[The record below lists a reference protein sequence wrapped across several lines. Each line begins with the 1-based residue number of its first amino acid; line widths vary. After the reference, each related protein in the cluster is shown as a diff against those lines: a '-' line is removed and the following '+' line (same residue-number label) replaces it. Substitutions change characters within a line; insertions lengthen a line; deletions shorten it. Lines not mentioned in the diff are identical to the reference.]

1 MKCYSVSQKIL
12 MLLGLVAA
20 IFLFGVAFSH
30 TVEASEIHIQW
41 DPNSEPDIKCYRVYM
56 GTQVDMN
63 IWTWKRV
70 GEVVAPATE
79 LIYDVPTNA
88 LRLFRVSACDT
99 AGQESIRY
107 NAGVFSCPD
116 WVPPGEPSCAGIE

>member
-1 MKCYSVSQKIL
+1 MKCYSTIEKII

-20 IFLFGVAFSH
+20 IFLFGVVFLH
-30 TVEASEIHIQW
+30 TAHAAEIHIQW
-41 DPNSEPDIKCYRVYM
+41 DANSEPDIQCYRVYM
-56 GTQVDMN
+56 GTQVDMT
-63 IWTWKRV
+63 TWAWEQV
-70 GEVVAPATE
+70 GEVAVPATKFV
-79 LIYDVPTNA
+79 YDVSANA

-116 WVPPGEPSCAGIE
+116 WVPPGEPSRAGIE